1 MKKLRWV
8 SLEFI
13 EIQKEKKPIIEDGP
27 NMKNL
32 NQQSLKRKQS
42 HKFLLQQ
49 SNIFFLLHNL

>member
-32 NQQSLKRKQS
+32 NQQSLKRK
-42 HKFLLQQ
+42 
-49 SNIFFLLHNL
+49 